1 MIAARLRERVEL
13 LRPVKA
19 LNPYGGEEVS
29 GWEPL
34 GVFNAERCKMT
45 GRYSMEA
52 GERFPDYSAEFN
64 VRDYVEAGEQWRL
77 RDTAPGGNLY
87 TITNIIPN
95 RARGFKTL
103 VCVRVNQ

>member
-1 MIAARLRERVEL
+1 MIAARLRERVEI
-13 LRPVKA
+13 LRPRKA
-19 LNPYGGEEVS
+19 PNPYGGEDVA
-29 GWEPL
+29 GWESL
-34 GVFNAERCKMT
+34 GVFHAERCRMT

-52 GERFPDYSAEFN
+52 GERFTDYSAEFN

-77 RDTAPGGNLY
+77 LDTAPGGNLY

-103 VCVRVNQ
+103 VCSKVNQ